1 LNTRLAKNRRIRIA
15 LLELLKTVYPG
26 ALDQRAL
33 MFAMDNLGY
42 PMPGGELSAHLRYLE
57 EKGYLSS
64 RERKG
69 EGYDVSFAFLTAEG
83 WDLLD
88 GIHEDGGVDPR
99 L

>member
-15 LLELLKTVYPG
+15 LLELLRTAYPG

-42 PMPGGELSAHLRYLE
+42 PMLEGELSAHLSYLK
-57 EKGYLSS
+57 EKGYVSAH
-64 RERKG
+64 ERRG
-69 EGYDVSFAFLTAEG
+69 EGYEVSFAFLTAGG

-88 GIHEDGGVDPR
+88 GIRQDGGVDTR